1 MQAFGEL
8 LDRLSTAPGRNVRL
22 DLIAAYLQAAPD
34 PDRGYALAA
43 LAGDLSL
50 RTAKPAMI
58 RELAATRADPD
69 LFRMSYD
76 YVGDLAETVALLWP
90 AEFRVNATPRLSEII
105 HAMESARRVEV
116 PDLVAAWLDRL
127 DATGRWALLKLIT
140 GGLRVGV
147 SGRLARTALTR
158 LGDVGLAEVEEVWHA
173 VEAPYAPLFDW
184 LEGRAEKPSLTDALT
199 FRPLMLA
206 HPLEVSDQER
216 LDLSDYRAEWKWD
229 GIRVQLVLRCGQ
241 ARLFSR
247 TGDDISRAFPD
258 LLSDLTGDAVLDG
271 ELLVMRPDGI
281 GTFNDLQQ
289 RLNRKTVTAK
299 LQTEQPVGLRLYDI
313 LIDGDRDC
321 RDLAFDDRRQ
331 VLENWAARHPSP
343 RIDLSPRVPLSGWEE
358 MQQARMDPPH
368 PAIEGLMLKRGD
380 STYHAGRPRG
390 LWFKWKRDPHRV
402 DCVMM
407 YAQRGHGKRS
417 SLYSDFTFGAWRDG
431 ELVPVG
437 KAYFGFTDAELKEL
451 DRFVRTNTVER
462 YGPVRAVNQT
472 LVLEVAFDGIN
483 RSRRHKSGVAMR
495 FPRIARIR
503 WDKPANEADDLE
515 TLERLIPGSFGDG

>member
-1 MQAFGEL
+1 MQAFAHL

-22 DLIAAYLQAAPD
+22 DLIAAYLKAAPD
-34 PDRGYALAA
+34 PDRGFALAA
-43 LAGDLSL
+43 LSGDLRL

-58 RELAATRADPD
+58 RELAASRADPE

-90 AEFRVNATPRLSEII
+90 TGLRANATPRLSEII
-105 HAMESARRVEV
+105 HDMEAARRAQV
-116 PDLVAAWLDRL
+116 PDLVAGWLDRL

-158 LGDVGLAEVEEVWHA
+158 LGDTDLAEVEEVWHA
-173 VEAPYAPLFDW
+173 VEAPYGALFDW
-184 LEGRAEKPSLTDALT
+184 LEGRSEKPSLTDALT

-206 HPLEVSDQER
+206 HPLDADDQER
-216 LDLSDYRAEWKWD
+216 LDLGDYRAEWKWD
-229 GIRVQLVLRCGQ
+229 GIRVQLVLRNGQ

-258 LLSDLTGDAVLDG
+258 VLSGLAGDAVLDG
-271 ELLVMRPDGI
+271 ELLVMRANGI
-281 GTFNDLQQ
+281 GTFGDLQQ

-299 LQTEQPVGLRLYDI
+299 LQAEQPVGIRLYDI
-313 LIDGDRDC
+313 LLAGDRDC
-321 RDLAFDDRRQ
+321 RGLGFDDRRA
-331 VLENWAARHPSP
+331 VLEHWVADHPSN
-343 RIDLSPRVPLSGWEE
+343 RLDLSPTLALTGWDE
-358 MQQARMDPPH
+358 MQAARMAPPH

-380 STYHAGRPRG
+380 SAYQAGRPKG
-390 LWFKWKRDPHRV
+390 LWFKWKRDPHRI

-437 KAYFGFTDAELKEL
+437 KAYFGFTDAELAEL

-462 YGPVRAVNQT
+462 YGPVRAVSQT

-503 WDKPANEADDLE
+503 WDKPAAEADQLA
-515 TLERLIPGSFGDG
+515 TLERLIPANLADG